1 MRHVLNLV
9 NALDCLHDPYQ
20 NGITACRF
28 TAEEFEA
35 LPETVQPLFAHLA
48 APGALTRADGCSAEL
63 RSHTYAARVEE
74 EPEEGDLGHANNLS
88 VNFNSRNLIQPLN
101 QARGRAAFQRTA
113 EGFFDA
119 DGRSNAHVRVQ
130 IRTDAAL

>member
-1 MRHVLNLV
+1 MTL
-9 NALDCLHDPYQ
+9 
-20 NGITACRF
+20 
-28 TAEEFEA
+28 
-35 LPETVQPLFAHLA
+35 
-48 APGALTRADGCSAEL
+48 ADGCSAEL
-63 RSHTYAARVEE
+63 RFHTYVARVEE
-74 EPEEGDLGHANNLS
+74 EPEEGEGDLGHANNLS